1 MTVSKGKVLV
11 WSNKSRRMISIGDII
26 EGVKGEKGLQGPQG
40 VQGERGPIGPKG
52 DKGDTG
58 EQGVQGVQG
67 LQGEGLRID
76 LTIDSVSE
84 LETNPAVQTLPHGS
98 LILIADP
105 NDVDQIDNGKV
116 YVVHDNGPV
125 YSFSMAGKEG
135 LQGEQGIQGV
145 QGVKGDKGDK
155 GDVGERGEQGLQGPQ
170 GPEGLK
176 GERGEQGTQGI
187 QGVQGAK
194 GDKGDKGDDAPLKG
208 YLYGKRGS
216 PQTITKAG
224 DVVLFDTSFLSRD
237 ISYNASNG
245 QFVLLADKVYRI
257 TFTTGIAFTSTN
269 GFVSFAL
276 TDNTGTQLEQ
286 TTGLFSNIASA
297 HNGAGNYLLDIVYR
311 PTVNTNCTI
320 SVHEI
325 TAGASYL
332 IRSGYTSL
340 VIQEL

>member
-1 MTVSKGKVLV
+1 MTVSNGKVLV

-26 EGVKGEKGLQGPQG
+26 EGV
-40 VQGERGPIGPKG
+40 QGERGPIGPKG
-52 DKGDTG
+52 DKGDT
-58 EQGVQGVQG
+58 
-67 LQGEGLRID
+67 
-76 LTIDSVSE
+76 
-84 LETNPAVQTLPHGS
+84 
-98 LILIADP
+98 
-105 NDVDQIDNGKV
+105 
-116 YVVHDNGPV
+116 
-125 YSFSMAGKEG
+125 
-135 LQGEQGIQGV
+135 GEQGIQGV

-170 GPEGLK
+170 GLK
-176 GERGEQGTQGI
+176 GERGEQGSQGI

-194 GDKGDKGDDAPLKG
+194 GDKGDKGDVGEDAPLKG

-245 QFVLLADKVYRI
+245 QFALLADKVYRI

-276 TDNTGTQLEQ
+276 TDNAGTQLEQ
-286 TTGLFSNIASA
+286 TTGLFSNIASD

-340 VIQEL
+340 VVQEL